1 MESYGMV
8 TTLCMTKDSI
18 SLKPLQEQKA
28 LKHLKNMVEYRYRYT
43 VRNLSKENWPS
54 LPFNKLL
61 ALSRFNSL
69 EKKFEQTEFANKY
82 KEINKQSYM

>member
-43 VRNLSKENWPS
+43 VRNLSKEN
-54 LPFNKLL
+54 
-61 ALSRFNSL
+61 
-69 EKKFEQTEFANKY
+69 
-82 KEINKQSYM
+82 